1 MPGSS
6 GKTSIA
12 RKQRSVE
19 RLGESDINGIIGGKI
34 VSQLPNARQE
44 EIVRIS
50 MQGKVGEVG
59 ESRTTAFAINLTIC
73 RIPAEHLRDLEIE
86 QMRNM
91 QRLARLE

>member
-1 MPGSS
+1 
-6 GKTSIA
+6 
-12 RKQRSVE
+12 
-19 RLGESDINGIIGGKI
+19 
-34 VSQLPNARQE
+34 
-44 EIVRIS
+44 

-91 QRLARLE
+91 QRLIRLE